1 MAGAEVQMKKPTRD
15 AILQAVLYFVVIV
28 LVNVVV
34 SGWFFRLDLTRDK
47 LNTLS
52 PATEKLLKGLKDHL
66 IVTLYFNSDLPSPYN
81 ANRQAIADML
91 QEFRSLS
98 DGKLEY
104 RIENP
109 TTDKEVNKAVSEG
122 VPRVQVQVINNDK
135 MEVKRAFMGL
145 VMEYQARRQIIPVI
159 EHLSDFEYE
168 MASRIE
174 RLTNPNKKT
183 IAIAVGNGEPS
194 FRELQNVQQALSH
207 RYNLY
212 PTNLST
218 PIPDSVSALIMIQP
232 TSALADSQ
240 LYNLDQ
246 YMMNKGRAAFL
257 MSMVNATMQSEFATN
272 LSLNLTRLFKSYG
285 FGIKKNL
292 VRDAVCASVSMMQQE
307 GGLTMQTEIPN
318 PYIPIVSGLDRSF
331 VVTQDL
337 HQIILPFPSEVDT
350 ASADSL
356 HLKVVPFAVSSARSG
371 IYSGVPAYNLNPTTQ
386 FTREMFEERHL
397 LLGVAISGAIHA
409 TIPDTGS
416 YARAHFS
423 RKTEGRER
431 IIVMGCGNFVQDA
444 FLNNPDN
451 LSVFLNSVDYLTD
464 NLGLISI
471 RSKSFIPPP
480 LKPVSAGTRATTKDM
495 IVVLPPLIVLAFGL
509 LYWRRTGR
517 RRKAYRESLNTEGEP
532 ENEQVD

>member
-1 MAGAEVQMKKPTRD
+1 MKKNTRD

-47 LNTLS
+47 VNTLS
-52 PATEKLLKGLKDHL
+52 PATENLLKGLKDHL

-81 ANRQAIADML
+81 ANREAIVDML

-109 TTDKEVNKAVSEG
+109 TTDKEVNRAISAG
-122 VPRVQVQVINNDK
+122 VPQVQVQVINNDK

-145 VMEYQARRQIIPVI
+145 VMEYRARKQTIPVI
-159 EHLSDFEYE
+159 EHMSNFEYE
-168 MASRIE
+168 MASRID
-174 RLTNPNKKT
+174 RLTHPNKKT
-183 IAIAVGNGEPS
+183 IAVAIGNGEPS
-194 FRELQNVQQALSH
+194 FGDIQKAQQALSH

-218 PIPDSVSALIMIQP
+218 PVPDSVSALIMIQP

-240 LYNLDQ
+240 LYNLNQ
-246 YMMNKGRAAFL
+246 YMLNKGKAAFL

-272 LSLNLTRLFKSYG
+272 LSLNLSRLFKSYG
-285 FGIKKNL
+285 FQIKKNL
-292 VRDAVCASVSMMQQE
+292 VRDAQCASVSMMQRE

-318 PYIPIVSGLDRSF
+318 PYIPIVSGLDKSF

-337 HQIILPFPSEVDT
+337 HQLILPFPSEIDT
-350 ASADSL
+350 SSADSL

-371 IYSGVPAYNLNPTTQ
+371 TYDGVGAYNLSPTAH
-386 FTREMFEERHL
+386 FTPEMFEKHHV
-397 LLGVAISGAIHA
+397 LLGVAISGVIHSA
-409 TIPDTGS
+409 IPDTGRL
-416 YARAHFS
+416 AKADPL
-423 RKTEGRER
+423 RKTEGDER
-431 IIVMGCGNFVQDA
+431 VVVMGNGNFVRDA

-451 LSVFLNSVDYLTD
+451 LSVFLNTVDYLTD

-480 LKPVSAGTRATTKDM
+480 LKPVSGGTRATTKDM

-509 LYWRRTGR
+509 LYWRKTGR
-517 RRKAYRESLNTEGEP
+517 RRKAYRESLNREGEA